1 MGDSQGNPFISNPF
15 MQGASKK
22 QRPEPSPEPQRKS
35 EPLAEGQRLKEPQ
48 PSKGSSATPL
58 SKKSAPPAAKK
69 PVSSAPKKSAPSVTK
84 KPAAKTR
91 SRAKKKETSPPPSP
105 TVSAGYS
112 GNGYKVQVL
121 AKIPM
126 PGNTNMPSRDYLWF
140 AVYPIIPRVG
150 DCIFHDGRYFRVD
163 AVFLYENTNAGWC
176 ADLEVSYYTRRH

>member
-1 MGDSQGNPFISNPF
+1 MGDSQGNPFIGNPF
-15 MQGASKK
+15 MQKGKKASPVQHTPK
-22 QRPEPSPEPQRKS
+22 PSPPSKEP
-35 EPLAEGQRLKEPQ
+35 KEPQ
-48 PSKGSSATPL
+48 FPPSSEERTDPPVEL
-58 SKKSAPPAAKK
+58 SKKPAKSAKSSKSVAKSTTTKSRTSSKRKRSSQPTSAPP
-69 PVSSAPKKSAPSVTK
+69 PKS
-84 KPAAKTR
+84 
-91 SRAKKKETSPPPSP
+91 
-105 TVSAGYS
+105 YS

-126 PGNTNMPSRDYLWF
+126 PKSTNMPSRDYLWF